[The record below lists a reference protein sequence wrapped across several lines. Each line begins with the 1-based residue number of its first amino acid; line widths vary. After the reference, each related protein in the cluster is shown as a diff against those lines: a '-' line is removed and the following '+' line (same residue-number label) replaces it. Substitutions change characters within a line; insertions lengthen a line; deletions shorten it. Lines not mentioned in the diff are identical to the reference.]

1 MPAIN
6 LSKSDLNAGVRKAL
20 ATFKKADASRGGMIS
35 PDEVKKFKGPGAAQ
49 LKAVFAYAQ
58 NIETR
63 GNATKNTWVS
73 LKTMEKAIKNLQ
85 SGLNTLALTKGD
97 KDGRVDGNELKFA
110 SKAGAALARFAHAID
125 TGNN

>member
-1 MPAIN
+1 MPAIH
-6 LSKSDLNAGVRKAL
+6 LSRTDLNAGVRKAL
-20 ATFKKADASRGGMIS
+20 ATFKKADASHGGMIS

-73 LKTMEKAIKNLQ
+73 LSTMERAIKNLQ
-85 SGLNTLALTKGD
+85 SGLNTLANTKGN
-97 KDGRVDGNELKFA
+97 KDGVVDGNEIKLA
-110 SKAGAALARFAHAID
+110 SKAGAALARFTQAAVK
-125 TGNN
+125 